1 MAILGRQ
8 GHRDAERHTGRD
20 DRDLVDGVVLRKDRG
35 AQGVAGL
42 VVRRALEFFAAAHH
56 RASLDAEQSPVASR
70 VEVDRIDLVASTTHG
85 EERGFVDQV
94 GQISA
99 GHTRGAACDHVDIDV
114 VAGVFALQVHPEDLH
129 AILEFGEWHD
139 DLAVETPSPEQ
150 GGVED
155 VGPVGGCHHHEALG
169 AFEAVH
175 LGEHLVEGLL
185 SLVVS
190 AAEASAALRP
200 MESISSMKMI
210 AFPILRA
217 DSNRSRRGWR
227 RRPRTSP

>member
-1 MAILGRQ
+1 ML
-8 GHRDAERHTGRD
+8 
-20 DRDLVDGVVLRKDRG
+20 
-35 AQGVAGL
+35 
-42 VVRRALEFFAAAHH
+42 
-56 RASLDAEQSPVASR
+56 
-70 VEVDRIDLVASTTHG
+70 
-85 EERGFVDQV
+85 
-94 GQISA
+94 
-99 GHTRGAACDHVDIDV
+99 
-114 VAGVFALQVHPEDLH
+114 ALQVHPEDLG
-129 AILEFGEWHD
+129 AILEFGERNY
-139 DLAVETPSPEQ
+139 DLAIETPGSKQ
-150 GGVED
+150 GGIED
-155 VGPVGGCHHHEALG
+155 VGPVGGRHHHNALG
-169 AFEAVH
+169 ALEAVH